1 MRQWGG
7 ALSDAAVFGDL
18 IGFNRATSLVLRLGF
33 RQFQCCFVLSFLLG
47 WLTKPGA
54 SQCTGIASTPQ
65 AAADCA
71 AHAIPMGTVAPLDA
85 NHTYSLAELIDLA
98 ERNNPRTRIAWERAR
113 QRAEDLGIAKSSYY
127 PVLAGLAAFSDQ
139 RIIDPFPKPLAPR
152 GYVMVEIPA
161 IVPEVTLDYLVFDFG
176 KREAKVDAATA
187 QKIAAGAN
195 FIQANQD
202 VAFRVASA
210 FYQLLTQQERLAA
223 AEATL
228 KTAQTTADA
237 AEFELRNGRST
248 LPDVLNARAETS
260 QAVFDRESA
269 DGDEKIARVTLTE
282 AVGVEPS
289 PNITIDASGS
299 APLPSDLAASID
311 ALIDRAISDRPD
323 LAAQVAEI
331 RAADDAIRVARAAY
345 RPQIV
350 LQGNGA
356 YTALWPTAD
365 YGQLGNVSQATWS
378 AALGIQW
385 RIFDGGERKN
395 ELAKA
400 ESNKRSAQDELR
412 EKRDQATREV
422 WTAYI
427 GFRTALRKQQA
438 AVALL
443 ESASASYSASLDA
456 YKYGVKNLIDVVTA
470 ERQLAQARLSGVSAR
485 SQLFLEAVDL
495 EFVTGN
501 LLRNG
506 PPATT
511 TSPSAA
517 PAAPPAPSPE
527 APVPSRLT
535 PPPTTIPQQDGQQR

>member
-1 MRQWGG
+1 MCPIFR
-7 ALSDAAVFGDL
+7 DL
-18 IGFNRATSLVLRLGF
+18 IGSNRATSLASRLGW
-33 RQFQCCFVLSFLLG
+33 RQFQRCLVLSFLLG
-47 WLTKPGA
+47 GLSELGA

-65 AAADCA
+65 AVADCA

-113 QRAEDLGIAKSSYY
+113 QRAEDLGVAKSSYY

-139 RIIDPFPKPLAPR
+139 RIIDPFPKPIAPR

-210 FYQLLTQQERLAA
+210 FYQLLTQQERLSA

-311 ALIDRAISDRPD
+311 ALIDRAISARPD

-331 RAADDAIRVARAAY
+331 RAADDAIREARAAY
-345 RPQIV
+345 RPQIL
-350 LQGNGA
+350 LQGAAA
-356 YTALWPTAD
+356 YSSVWPTAD
-365 YGQLGNVSQATWS
+365 FGQLGNANQATWS

-400 ESNKRSAQDELR
+400 ESNKRSAQEELR

-427 GFRTALRKQQA
+427 GFRTALRKEQA

-443 ESASASYSASLDA
+443 ESASASYYASLDA

-511 TSPSAA
+511 TSPSA
-517 PAAPPAPSPE
+517 PPVVPPAPSPG
-527 APVPSRLT
+527 APVPPQLT
-535 PPPTTIPQQDGQQR
+535 PPSSAPTPIPPQDGQQR

>member
-1 MRQWGG
+1 MGLIVQGKFRTIRTPSRARRSGRSPVRHIA
-7 ALSDAAVFGDL
+7 ALIL
-18 IGFNRATSLVLRLGF
+18 L
-33 RQFQCCFVLSFLLG
+33 LS
-47 WLTKPGA
+47 WLPRSGK
-54 SQCTGIASTPQ
+54 SQCAAIASTPN

-71 AHAIPMGTVAPLDA
+71 AHSVPQGRVTPLDA
-85 NHTYSLAELIDLA
+85 AHTYSLAELIDLG

-113 QRAEDLGIAKSSYY
+113 QRADELGIARSSYY
-127 PVLAGLAAFSDQ
+127 PLLAGQAVAGDQ

-161 IVPEVTLDYLVFDFG
+161 VIPQLTLEYLIFDFG
-176 KREAKVDAATA
+176 KRGAHVDVATA
-187 QKIAAGAN
+187 EKLAAGAN
-195 FIQANQD
+195 FIQANQE

-210 FYQLLTQQERLAA
+210 FYRLVTQQERLTA

-228 KTAQTTADA
+228 KTAQTTTDA

-248 LPDVLNARAETS
+248 LPDVLNARAETA

-282 AVGVEPS
+282 EVGVEPS
-289 PNITIDASGS
+289 PDITIDDPGS

-311 ALIDRAISDRPD
+311 ALINRAIADRPD

-331 RAADDAIRVARAAY
+331 RAADDAIRAARAEY
-345 RPQIV
+345 WPQIV
-350 LQGNGA
+350 LSGSGA
-356 YTALWPTAD
+356 QTSIWPTAD
-365 YGQLGNVSQATWS
+365 YGVLGNVSQPTWS
-378 AALGIQW
+378 AALALQW
-385 RIFDGGERKN
+385 RIFDGGARKN
-395 ELAKA
+395 EVAKA
-400 ESNKRSAQDELR
+400 ESKKREAQDDLR
-412 EKRDQATREV
+412 EKRDQATRQV

-427 GFRTALRKQQA
+427 AFRTALRKQQA

-443 ESASASYSASLDA
+443 DSATASYNASLDA

-470 ERQLAQARLSGVSAR
+470 QRQLAQARLSSVSAR

-501 LLRNG
+501 LLRTG

-511 TSPSAA
+511 TSPTSV
-517 PAAPPAPSPE
+517 PAVPVTPPQAIPNPPSPI
-527 APVPSRLT
+527 
-535 PPPTTIPQQDGQQR
+535 PPQDGRQR